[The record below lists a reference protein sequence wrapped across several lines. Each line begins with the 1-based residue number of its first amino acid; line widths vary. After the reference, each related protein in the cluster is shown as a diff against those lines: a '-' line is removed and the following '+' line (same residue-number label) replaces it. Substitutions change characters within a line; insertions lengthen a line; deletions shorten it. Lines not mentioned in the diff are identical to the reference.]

1 MENPGE
7 YLKREREQRE
17 VPLSKIAE
25 FTRVPMKF
33 LEALEA
39 DDFDSLPHPAFV
51 KGYIK
56 SYCKFLGLDETDAVL
71 RYELFLREKSGGT
84 EEEKAGEAEKKQ
96 FNRFSP
102 SRISEGST
110 ASSPFSAGYIVTAAV
125 VLAAVAVIYYYTSSP
140 KNTVPPPEQ
149 APVPASTAESTAPP
163 EASATDAASPQAA
176 PANEQASAKPA
187 DGPAR
192 RAEEAAST
200 RATGEKHSLTV
211 SATEMSWVKVVIDDE
226 EPFDVVL
233 RAGEKVSWK
242 ASRAFYIVVGN
253 AGGVALNFDGTEM
266 EDLGASGEV
275 VKLTLPKGAAVPKA
289 KKPVIPAPKAP
300 AATIAPTVAP
310 AAGISATTAVA
321 PKPAVKKPAVK
332 KPAQIVPPTLDT
344 GAEMN
349 GTAGVR
355 PEDAGDAV
363 VPKWDSTPQKKF
375 KIVPLEETVE

>member
-25 FTRVPMKF
+25 STRVPLKS

-71 RYELFLREKSGGT
+71 RYELFLREKSDRT
-84 EEEKAGEAEKKQ
+84 EEEKAGEAKKKQ
-96 FNRFSP
+96 FNRFTP

-125 VLAAVAVIYYYTSSP
+125 VLAAVAVIYYYTSST
-140 KNTVPPPEQ
+140 KNTAPPPEQ
-149 APVPASTAESTAPP
+149 APVPAESAAAPQ
-163 EASATDAASPQAA
+163 ASATEAASPQAA
-176 PANEQASAKPA
+176 PANGQASAKPA

-192 RAEEAAST
+192 GAEEAASA
-200 RATGEKHSLTV
+200 RAAGEKHSLTV

-242 ASRAFYIVVGN
+242 ASRAFHIVVGN
-253 AGGVALNFDGTEM
+253 AGGVALNFDGE
-266 EDLGASGEV
+266 ELGGLGASGEV

-300 AATIAPTVAP
+300 AATIAPAIAP
-310 AAGISATTAVA
+310 AAGISATTAAA

-332 KPAQIVPPTLDT
+332 KPAQTVPPTLDT
-344 GAEMN
+344 GAGMN
-349 GTAGVR
+349 GTAGDR

-375 KIVPLEETVE
+375 KIVPPEETVE